1 METELISHAE
11 RIKQQL
17 ISTKSSDGGTM
28 SENVAVVPVAV
39 EVPKLTLGD
48 LITGVNFVNFEPYI
62 TLTVSPFEHD
72 SLPDDVVLADGN
84 TYSLAS
90 PLRKANPQKGAAA
103 GVFREPLAQ
112 IFQNVNE
119 LFTGDLRYFGDVSNI
134 SSKIGEVCI
143 SIEDRLNSVICAANN
158 GDSSFT
164 VSLAAVKSEVLPAS
178 LDDGEE
184 FAEEVGEESAEEV
197 MEFSFSDFVSV
208 FVYGTLVDEST
219 VRLTINVNLVVP
231 LFAKGKDVAAN
242 LGVINRILR
251 TMAENTIGATNYKLL
266 YTLSSD
272 NLLSPGTV
280 QLLTDLQGE
289 ESDVSTIGV
298 PYLRDAVLNGED
310 PFGLYPINYTL
321 SDAIESIF
329 AYGGD
334 IVLVINEIASKK

>member
-1 METELISHAE
+1 
-11 RIKQQL
+11 
-17 ISTKSSDGGTM
+17 M
-28 SENVAVVPVAV
+28 SENVAVVPAAV
-39 EVPKLTLGD
+39 EVSKLTLGD

-72 SLPDDVVLADGN
+72 ALPDEVVLADGN

-90 PLRKANPQKGAAA
+90 PLRKANPQKNAVA
-103 GVFREPLAQ
+103 GVFRDPLAQ
-112 IFQNVNE
+112 VFQTVNE
-119 LFTGDLRYFGDVSNI
+119 LFTGDLRYFGDVSSI
-134 SSKIGEVCI
+134 SSKIGEVCA
-143 SIEDRLNSVICAANN
+143 SIEDRLTTVICAAN
-158 GDSSFT
+158 GGGSSFT
-164 VSLAAVKSEVLPAS
+164 VARSAVKSEVLPAS

-184 FAEEVGEESAEEV
+184 FAEEVGEEAV
-197 MEFSFSDFVSV
+197 PDDATEFSFSDFVSV

-266 YTLSSD
+266 YVLSSD

-298 PYLRDAVLNGED
+298 PYLRDAVESGED

-334 IVLVINEIASKK
+334 VVLVINEIASKK